1 MRHILLKGAA
11 VVAAVIF
18 GANGSFAAN
27 EWSYADG
34 KITKGGWTIAA
45 TYTEGESTI
54 TLGAIEEVAEDGV
67 LDLRDMVV
75 GDVAITGLSLPT
87 SITSKKG
94 VWASAAITKCYV
106 NHVAGTSV
114 PGAMQGNTTV
124 QEIEFASDTIT
135 TLNSQQSF
143 FKFCTALKRCILD
156 CPNLVTWDDRMG
168 SGSPFSSSP
177 VTNKFHEIVNPWVTT
192 LTGNSLFVGLCGT
205 TGPVVLT
212 NLVSCSASV
221 FNGSS
226 IYWNVTDMW
235 IKWPNEYGISLG
247 TTFGAVTNLVLEMPK
262 VRSTGGIRGFTAITQ
277 DVSSVVPPYTQKIS
291 DYAALRNMNTLY
303 GCLTLT
309 NWVSMTGAAGNS
321 WIGYAFECTGVKA
334 AEFRGPITNIPYR
347 VMTSV
352 LTNLVLQLP
361 NVTNVYKG
369 AFYMA
374 NNGEITIYGKPWA
387 ENLRTNL
394 LARLDG
400 KNQSKLTLKVSKK
413 QKRDDDG
420 KTWKDYAQDYGDDFP
435 KASAP
440 EGCFGVWREPNGEG
454 TRGAWMV
461 HFPQADDPQA
471 GMCIVIR

>member
-1 MRHILLKGAA
+1 MQKIMLARAYAILAIGAA
-11 VVAAVIF
+11 AVF

-135 TLNSQQSF
+135 ALYSSTSF
-143 FKFCTALKRCILD
+143 FKYCTALKRCILD
-156 CPNLVTWDDRMG
+156 CPNLVTWDYSGG
-168 SGSPFSSSP
+168 SGSPFSNSP
-177 VTNKFHEIVNPWVTT
+177 VTNKFHEIVNPWVKT
-192 LTGNSLFVGLCGT
+192 LNGNGLFSGLGGT

-212 NLVSCSASV
+212 NLVTCSASP
-221 FNGSS
+221 FYGGGS
-226 IYWNVTDMW
+226 INWKFTDMW
-235 IKWPNEYGISLG
+235 IKWPHEYGISLE
-247 TTFGAVTNLVLEMPK
+247 TSFGAVTNLVLEMPN
-262 VRSTGGIRGFTAITQ
+262 VRSTGCIRGFSAIRQ
-277 DVSSVVPPYTQKIS
+277 DVSSVVPPYIQKVA
-291 DYAALRNMNTLY
+291 DYAALRSMNTLY

-309 NWVSMTGAAGNS
+309 NWVSMTGSSGNS
-321 WIGYAFECTGVKA
+321 WLGFAFECTGVEA

-369 AFYMA
+369 AFNMA

-413 QKRDDDG
+413 QG
-420 KTWKDYAQDYGDDFP
+420 WKDYAEDYGDDFP
-435 KASAP
+435 KESRP
-440 EGCFGVWREPNGEG
+440 EGCFGVWREPNGDG

-461 HFPQADDPQA
+461 HFPQPDDPT
-471 GMCIVIR
+471 GLCIRVQ

>member
-1 MRHILLKGAA
+1 MRQVWLKSAA
-11 VVAAVIF
+11 VVAA
-18 GANGSFAAN
+18 GLMGSIGWAQTSWTYDETAQTVT
-27 EWSYADG
+27 DG
-34 KITKGGWTIAA
+34 KWVIGVTAYDSAA
-45 TYTEGESTI
+45 GTM
-54 TLGAIEEVAEDGV
+54 TLGSITTAAEDGV

-75 GDVAITGLSLPT
+75 GDVAITGLSLP
-87 SITSKKG
+87 SGVSNRKG

-135 TLNSQQSF
+135 TLNSSTSF
-143 FKFCTALKRCILD
+143 FKYCTALKRCILD
-156 CPNLVTWDDRMG
+156 CPNLVTWDYSGG
-168 SGSPFSSSP
+168 SGSPFSDSP
-177 VTNKFHEIVNPWVTT
+177 VTNKFHEIVNPWVKT
-192 LTGNSLFVGLCGT
+192 LNGNGLFSGLGGT

-212 NLVSCSASV
+212 NLVTCSASP
-221 FNGSS
+221 FYGGGS
-226 IYWNVTDMW
+226 INWKFTDMW
-235 IKWPNEYGISLG
+235 IKWPHEYGISLE
-247 TTFGAVTNLVLEMPK
+247 TSFGAVTNLVLEMPK
-262 VRSTGGIRGFTAITQ
+262 VRSTGCIRGFTAIQQ
-277 DVSSVVPPYTQKIS
+277 DVSSVVPPYIQKVA
-291 DYAALRNMNTLY
+291 DYAALRSMNTLY

-309 NWVSMTGAAGNS
+309 NWVSMTGAAGNA
-321 WIGYAFECTGVKA
+321 WLGFAFECTGVKA

-374 NNGEITIYGKPWA
+374 NDGEITIYGKPWA

-400 KNQSKLTLKVSKK
+400 KSVSKLTLKVSKK
-413 QKRDDDG
+413 QG
-420 KTWKDYAQDYGDDFP
+420 WKEYAGEYGDDFP
-435 KASAP
+435 KESRP
-440 EGCFGVWREPNGEG
+440 EGCFGVWREPNGDG

-461 HFPQADDPQA
+461 HFPQADDPT
-471 GMCIVIR
+471 GLCIRVQ